1 MEPVANNTA
10 ANVLAVLTQAA
21 KPAQSPAPPTKPAV
35 SSDSPEAK
43 ATPAASL
50 DEVKDATQRVEK
62 FVQAMTSDL
71 QFTVDDSSGSFVIR
85 VVDRATKEVIR
96 QMPSEEMLVI
106 AQALDRLQ
114 GLLVRQQA

>member
-1 MEPVANNTA
+1 MQPVAN
-10 ANVLAVLTQAA
+10 
-21 KPAQSPAPPTKPAV
+21 
-35 SSDSPEAK
+35 
-43 ATPAASL
+43 TPAASVLNALVQAANTAQAPAPNAKPATPAEKPAAPASL
-50 DEVKDATQRVEK
+50 DDVKDATQRVEK

>member
-10 ANVLAVLTQAA
+10 ANVLAALTQAA
-21 KPAQSPAPPTKPAV
+21 KPAQSPAPPTKPA
-35 SSDSPEAK
+35 DPAEAK
-43 ATPAASL
+43 AAPAASL